1 MKNWILKLPLR
12 EISEVADQKNFD
24 PLLIASIVSVE
35 SDGDHYA
42 SRYEDHYRWLVDPDK
57 FAKENQITYQTEVIF
72 QKTSFGLM
80 QVMGANFRE
89 MGYPCNLSTL
99 ASRKR
104 LALEYGVDFFK
115 KLVHKYDSI
124 DDALSAYNQGTP
136 RKNALGEYQNQHYVD
151 KINERYEYLKRL

>member
-1 MKNWILKLPLR
+1 MKEWVLNLPLR
-12 EISEVADQKNFD
+12 EIAEVSKQKDFD

-35 SDGDHYA
+35 SNGDHYA
-42 SRYEDHYRWLVDPDK
+42 SRYEHHYRWLVEPDK
-57 FAKENQITYQTEVIF
+57 FAKENYITVDTEVIF

-104 LALEYGVDFFK
+104 LALEYGVEFFK
-115 KLVHKYDSI
+115 KLVNKYGEI

-136 RKNALGEYQNQHYVD
+136 RKNSVGQYKNQGYVD
-151 KINERYEYLKRL
+151 KIMERWQYLKKL